1 MASLTCLMR
10 IVSRDEAISRGHA
23 EFGKRGGDALQAK
36 LEAKLGEEGE
46 HEYRAALGKLGGN
59 AT

>member
-1 MASLTCLMR
+1 MR

-36 LEAKLGEEGE
+36 LEAKLGEAGE
-46 HEYRAALGKLGGN
+46 HEYRAALGKLGGD